1 MAISFVG
8 AKSGSSA
15 STTAFAVSLTDL
27 LDTGGASVS
36 PATDD
41 DVIICWSVASSSD
54 KAPTAPTGWTEI
66 ENRYKDG
73 TTYDTNLVIWAK
85 RMGATPDTTVSLPGS
100 GNTSDSVA
108 YTVHCLR
115 GIDATT
121 RLDVAST
128 YADGLATTN
137 GDPAAITPSTAGA
150 WIMVAMAGAAQTST
164 NYSLPAD
171 LSATTNHFQKAIIA
185 DSNDPCIGVGIK
197 TNWSSGAFDPGA
209 WSGGAAPA
217 AGSWSAVTLA
227 FRPAT
232 AGAISGSSAP
242 AFSISGT
249 LTGKGALAGSS
260 SPAFT
265 GTGTAS
271 GRGALAGTSSP
282 VFATSATVTG
292 RGALAG
298 SSGGVFSASG
308 AVTGRGAL
316 AGQSSWSF
324 SLTGQ
329 LSEPLGRIR
338 GIAGLSF
345 AGQGLLIDRG
355 LAQLDMRLR
364 RRGGSYG
371 RDWLRVKMPR
381 G

>member
-1 MAISFVG
+1 VAISFVG

-41 DVIICWSVASSSD
+41 DVIICWSVASSTD
-54 KAPTAPTGWTEI
+54 KAPTAPTGWTET

-73 TTYDTNLVIWAK
+73 TTYDTNLLIWAK
-85 RMGATPDTTVSLPGS
+85 RMGATPDTTVSLPGTGS
-100 GNTSDSVA
+100 TSDSVA

-150 WIMVAMAGAAQTST
+150 WIMVAMAGAAQTAT

-185 DSNDPCIGVGIK
+185 DTNDPCIGVGLK
-197 TNWSSGAFDPGA
+197 TNWTSGAFDPGA

-227 FRPAT
+227 FRPASGT
-232 AGAISGSSAP
+232 SSISGSLA
-242 AFSISGT
+242 AT
-249 LTGKGALAGSS
+249 LGSVTLA
-260 SPAFT
+260 
-265 GTGTAS
+265 
-271 GRGALAGTSSP
+271 
-282 VFATSATVTG
+282 
-292 RGALAG
+292 
-298 SSGGVFSASG
+298 SSGQLAIKGQASTTLG
-308 AVTGRGAL
+308 AVTVAATGKL
-316 AGQSSWSF
+316 AIKGQSTVT
-324 SLTGQ
+324 LGAIG
-329 LSEPLGRIR
+329 LSSTAKLAIKATSSVTLGAVTMASSGVVR
-338 GIAGLSF
+338 IAGSLNRTLG
-345 AGQGLLIDRG
+345 ADHAIRNWG
-355 LAQLDMRLR
+355 
-364 RRGGSYG
+364 
-371 RDWLRVKMPR
+371 
-381 G
+381 